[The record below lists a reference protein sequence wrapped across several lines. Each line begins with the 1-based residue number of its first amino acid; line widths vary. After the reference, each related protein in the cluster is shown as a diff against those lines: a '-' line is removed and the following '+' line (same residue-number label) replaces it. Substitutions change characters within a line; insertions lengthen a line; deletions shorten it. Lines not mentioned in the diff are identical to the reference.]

1 MNDVIDDD
9 DDGKKK
15 VPVYRV
21 GKGKPPLHSQF
32 QPGASGNPTGK
43 RKRPKDPWEA
53 MEELLANRTCAVTI
67 DNKRQQVPFG
77 DALIMSLLND
87 AMKGKPAAVKIVM
100 DLWMGTAGKS
110 DRRRDDDWSPADEE
124 VLKAIGIPK
133 AGSNLTATLAG
144 AIRITI
150 DPDGTMSLDTDE
162 FDDALLRRFDQEIAG
177 AITAGGEPMEAI
189 EALLSSARV
198 RNPSTAGVVAIS
210 ESVTSI
216 LKKGDGTI
224 EIRSS

>member
-1 MNDVIDDD
+1 MSDVIDDD

-32 QPGASGNPTGK
+32 QQGVSGNPSGK

-87 AMKGKPAAVKIVM
+87 AMKGKPAAIKIVM
-100 DLWMGTAGKS
+100 DLWIALARKS
-110 DRRRDDDWSPADEE
+110 DRRCDDDLSPADEE
-124 VLKAIGIPK
+124 VLKALGIPQ
-133 AGSNLTATLAG
+133 AGSEPISALLG
-144 AIRITI
+144 EIRITI
-150 DPDGTMSLDTDE
+150 DPDGAMSLE
-162 FDDALLRRFDQEIAG
+162 AGEIEEGLVSHFEAQIADAIA
-177 AITAGGEPMEAI
+177 AGGEPEEVI
-189 EALLSSARV
+189 EGLLSSMRL
-198 RNPSTAGVVAIS
+198 RKPPTTGIVAVS

-224 EIRSS
+224 DIRSS